1 MVVKKD
7 KTERAI
13 ELVELAETKRKKPDH
28 RQWGYKIREMSIDV
42 RKIRD
47 KEKRARLIRNFLS
60 KRPGIKELVFLAQ
73 DFAFPQGE
81 HGFDD
86 IVLIETFINYQY
98 HAWEVLSRVKWSG
111 VHYFELYST
120 DFYSKDHNEARNKAI
135 KFLKE
140 NLP

>member
-1 MVVKKD
+1 MVGKKD

-13 ELVELAETKRKKPDH
+13 ELVELAKSKKKKPDNK
-28 RQWGYKIREMSIDV
+28 QLGYRIREMSIDV

-47 KEKRARLIRNFLS
+47 KEKRAKLIHNFLS

-81 HGFDD
+81 HTFDD
-86 IVLIETFINYQY
+86 IVLIETFIKYEY
-98 HAWEVLSRVKWSG
+98 YGVWYVKSRVKWSG
-111 VHYFELYST
+111 VHYFESYVDGFDDPKGRDKL
-120 DFYSKDHNEARNKAI
+120 I

-140 NLP
+140 NL